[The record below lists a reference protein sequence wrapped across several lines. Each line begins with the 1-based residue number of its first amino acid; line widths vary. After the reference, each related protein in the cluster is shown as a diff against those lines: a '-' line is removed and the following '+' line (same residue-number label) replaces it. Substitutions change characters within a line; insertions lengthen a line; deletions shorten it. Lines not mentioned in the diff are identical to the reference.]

1 MEYNTVTLLYF
12 SGTGSTAHA
21 ASCLERQF
29 TERGIKIHK
38 QNMAKISP
46 SGVEASDLIIIL
58 SPVYA
63 YRLAELTESF
73 LKKLPDGKQ
82 RPVAVLSVSGGG
94 EVSPNTACRV
104 PAKRYLTRRGYDVVY
119 ENMLVM
125 PSNFAAQAEP
135 HLNLALLTVLPEKVE
150 TIINELLEGEKRL
163 TVPKTKD
170 RLITAFGVAEHLG
183 GNIFGKNLYATS
195 DCNQCGLCVKNCPK
209 KNIKMVNG
217 RPQFGWRCMWCL
229 KCVYACNRTA
239 ILPGIMKSIILKDGY
254 DIKKMSRLAAK
265 EPKQEEYI
273 SKSGDPWEGVMK
285 YLNK

>member
-12 SGTGSTAHA
+12 SGTGSTEHA
-21 ASCLERQF
+21 ANCLERQL
-29 TERGIKIHK
+29 TERGINVHK
-38 QNMAKISP
+38 KNMANISP
-46 SGVEASDLIIIL
+46 SSVKASDLLIVL

-82 RPVAVLSVSGGG
+82 RPTAVLSVSGGG

-104 PAKRYLTRRGYDVVY
+104 PAKRYLTKRGYHVVY

-125 PSNFAAQAEP
+125 PSNFATQVEP
-135 HLNLALLTVLPEKVE
+135 HLNRALLTVLPEKLE
-150 TIINELLEGEKRL
+150 TIINDLLEGKKRL

-170 RLITAFGVAEHLG
+170 RLITVIGVAEHLG

-217 RPQFGWRCMWCL
+217 RPKFGWRCMWCL
-229 KCVYACNRTA
+229 KCIYACNRRA

-254 DIKKMSRLAAK
+254 DIRTMSRLAAK
-265 EPKQEEYI
+265 ESRQEEYK

-285 YLNK
+285 YLNE

>member
-12 SGTGSTAHA
+12 SGTGSTEHA
-21 ASCLERQF
+21 ANCLERQL
-29 TERGIKIHK
+29 TERGINVHK
-38 QNMAKISP
+38 KNMANISP
-46 SGVEASDLIIIL
+46 SSVKASDLLIVL

-82 RPVAVLSVSGGG
+82 RPTAVLSVSGGG

-104 PAKRYLTRRGYDVVY
+104 PAKRYLTKRGYHVVY

-125 PSNFAAQAEP
+125 PSNFATQVEP
-135 HLNLALLTVLPEKVE
+135 HLNLALLTVLPEKLE
-150 TIINELLEGEKRL
+150 TIINDLLEGKKRL

-170 RLITAFGVAEHLG
+170 RLITAIGVAEHLG

-217 RPQFGWRCMWCL
+217 RPKFGWRCMWCL
-229 KCVYACNRTA
+229 KCVYACNRRA

-254 DIKKMSRLAAK
+254 DIRTMSRLAAK
-265 EPKQEEYI
+265 ESRQEEYK

-285 YLNK
+285 YLNE

>member
-12 SGTGSTAHA
+12 SGTGSTEHA
-21 ASCLERQF
+21 SNCMERQL
-29 TERGIKIHK
+29 TERGINVHK
-38 QNMAKISP
+38 KNMANISP
-46 SGVEASDLIIIL
+46 SSVEASDLLIVL

-63 YRLAELTESF
+63 FRLAELTESF
-73 LKKLPDGKQ
+73 LKKLPNGKQ
-82 RPVAVLSVSGGG
+82 SRAAVLSVSGGG

-104 PAKRYLTRRGYDVVY
+104 PAKGYLTKRGYDVVY

-125 PSNFAAQAEP
+125 PSNFATQAEP
-135 HLNLALLTVLPEKVE
+135 HLNLALLTVLPERLE
-150 TIINELLEGEKRL
+150 TIINDLLEGKKRL

-183 GNIFGKNLYATS
+183 GNLFGKNLYATS

-217 RPQFGWRCMWCL
+217 RPKFGWRCMWCL
-229 KCVYACNRTA
+229 KCVYACNRRA

-254 DIKKMSRLAAK
+254 DIRAMSRLAAK
-265 EPKQEEYI
+265 ESRQEEYK

-285 YLNK
+285 YLNE

>member
-12 SGTGSTAHA
+12 SGTGSTEHA
-21 ASCLERQF
+21 ANCMERQL
-29 TERGIKIHK
+29 TERGINVYKK
-38 QNMAKISP
+38 NMANISP
-46 SGVEASDLIIIL
+46 SSVESSDLLIVL

-63 YRLAELTESF
+63 FRLAELTESF
-73 LKKLPDGKQ
+73 LKKLPNGKQ
-82 RPVAVLSVSGGG
+82 SPAAVLSVSGGG
-94 EVSPNTACRV
+94 EVSPNTACRI
-104 PAKRYLTRRGYDVVY
+104 PAKGYLTKRGYDVVY

-125 PSNFAAQAEP
+125 PSNFATQAEP
-135 HLNLALLTVLPEKVE
+135 HLNLALLTVLPERLE
-150 TIINELLEGEKRL
+150 TIINDLLEGKKRL

-183 GNIFGKNLYATS
+183 GNLFGKNLYATS

-217 RPQFGWRCMWCL
+217 RPKFGWRCMWCL
-229 KCVYACNRTA
+229 KCVYACNRRA

-254 DIKKMSRLAAK
+254 DIRTMSRLAAK
-265 EPKQEEYI
+265 ESRQEEYK

-285 YLNK
+285 YLNE